1 MGKKNRGGGIRRPNF
16 RLYYEATV
24 VKTVWYWHKNR
35 NIDQWNS
42 IESPEANSHIY
53 VQRIYDKEIRMYN
66 GEKTFS
72 LISDSEKCGQLDEKN
87 KITTLFGTI
96 HRNKLKI
103 GQIPEF
109 KTRHYKTLREK
120 HRQNTL

>member
-1 MGKKNRGGGIRRPNF
+1 MGQKNRGGGIRRPNF

-72 LISDSEKCGQLDEKN
+72 LISDSEKCGQLHEKN
-87 KITTLFGTI
+87 KIKFCHI
-96 HRNKLKI
+96 QVI
-103 GQIPEF
+103 QI
-109 KTRHYKTLREK
+109 LR
-120 HRQNTL
+120 LV

>member
-1 MGKKNRGGGIRRPNF
+1 
-16 RLYYEATV
+16 
-24 VKTVWYWHKNR
+24 
-35 NIDQWNS
+35 
-42 IESPEANSHIY
+42 
-53 VQRIYDKEIRMYN
+53 MYN

-120 HRQNTL
+120 HRQNTLWHKSQEDPLWPTSQNIGKKSKNKKVGPN